1 MEGQS
6 ELVERVVRM
15 QLTSPD
21 FAEYCVAHVTDPK
34 HRFLFSRNE
43 DEAER
48 RLYVRLLEGRGHQKR
63 AETPAVVAPASAP
76 GRTSSL
82 MTHGGTAVL
91 WMSLLDYFSS
101 TPGVRGP
108 HMPHMFRTEADLAA
122 FVDILDGAQREH
134 VSLEDVVQ
142 FMLRRLPMTEVF
154 LYVLC
159 YMCDVRVHEVRRE
172 TRRRS
177 SGACVTDS
185 ADGASDDK
193 TLQAAGTLLFI
204 ANMLLLQHDALERPL
219 RYLSVFEFYMQ
230 RMVEALAGTV
240 PKNSPVATFLRE
252 TVMVWSEGHVFGE
265 EALDCMKR
273 AIGCS
278 LG

>member
-34 HRFLFSRNE
+34 HRFLFSRKD

-48 RLYVRLLEGRGHQKR
+48 RLYMRLLEERSHQKR
-63 AETPAVVAPASAP
+63 AETSAVMASASTP
-76 GRTSSL
+76 GGITSFI
-82 MTHGGTAVL
+82 THGGTAVL
-91 WMSLLDYFSS
+91 WMSLLDYFSFTS
-101 TPGVRGP
+101 SVHGP
-108 HMPHMFRTEADLAA
+108 HMPHMFRTETDLSA
-122 FVDILDGAQREH
+122 FIDMLDGTQREDI
-134 VSLEDVVQ
+134 SLEDVVQ

-154 LYVLC
+154 LYILC
-159 YMCDVRVHEVRRE
+159 YMCDVCIHEVRKE
-172 TRRRS
+172 TRHRS
-177 SGACVTDS
+177 GVCLSNSIEGT
-185 ADGASDDK
+185 SDD
-193 TLQAAGTLLFI
+193 TRLQAAGTLLFI
-204 ANMLLLQHDALERPL
+204 ANMLLLQHDTLERPV

-230 RMVEALAGTV
+230 RMVEALARTAL
-240 PKNSPVATFLRE
+240 KNSPVATFLHE

-265 EALDCMKR
+265 EVLDCMKR

-278 LG
+278 LE